1 MDGLWFSVIVVFVLV
16 QVFARM
22 EDDLEEEAP
31 GLVRHVL
38 CFLAVTRRGLTES
51 ELRKLVEAELSEWLV
66 THGFPAMTF
75 ASLMLQLHGF
85 LTLNQGVRSFGHKA
99 LSEAV
104 AKRYFKASASADRS
118 EAFYRRRL
126 AVFLRNKP
134 LTSRQMLEYPYNL
147 YCLYHLTTGDRADLL
162 EQLHAFIFL
171 PAVLRRLRVGSIYS
185 LDLLLY
191 IRLLRS
197 TAPASSPF
205 DPVSEFGRAIA
216 AFGDTALAPTTDGDV
231 GLPGV
236 SPRSP
241 RQPVHPPVGDL
252 YESCANW
259 CVDVA
264 GLLTEVA
271 PLYHNAIAARS
282 LEGSPLSDIARLQWL
297 LANVYC
303 LQDQFQAAQPYAQ
316 QALVLLRAYPQVQF
330 LCTHSPA
337 LVETLAS
344 FQQVL
349 TVPTLQRQT
358 TPLDLLSSH
367 PQIELLT
374 ADSPVL
380 SLARQQSLST
390 ASMKMK
396 TAPILS
402 KAKSSVSIEN
412 TEKNMVLFTL
422 FGKCLDTYAA
432 VMDGL
437 GQAADALT
445 IYGYALTLQ
454 VRLCGE
460 KDVKAAAVRNN
471 MANVLMNMHEY
482 RDAEVQYEQ
491 CLAVYEEKRGAD
503 DFELAN
509 VLSSYASCLHQ
520 LKSDHELTTRCWK
533 RALAIKES
541 KLGPQH
547 ISLVKTLGNF
557 AMFYVDALDYP
568 TAIELLER
576 ALRIREESLG
586 KSHIQVVHS
595 LNNLGQVCMR
605 QRAFDAAAVHLQ
617 RAWTILEASQSR
629 NADDWLPVLSA
640 LATLAADQNRINE
653 SVVYL
658 TKKLEFLEVRLAALL
673 SPLESTA
680 VAAAAAGTHPAGWH
694 SPAIRDVITETR
706 ATMSK
711 LTLVEQERNA
721 HSAALTVC
729 QRWVAFEQRPVVTAT
744 STPACLADAWMNT
757 GPCHFALGDI
767 PSAKAAFEQALLL
780 RRVTVPVDVAAVAEA
795 EQWLQDCQ

>member
-1 MDGLWFSVIVVFVLV
+1 M
-16 QVFARM
+16 
-22 EDDLEEEAP
+22 
-31 GLVRHVL
+31 L

-51 ELRKLVEAELSEWLV
+51 ELRKLVESEMSEWLA

-99 LSEAV
+99 LYAAV
-104 AKRYFKASASADRS
+104 ATRYFNASASADRS
-118 EAFYRRRL
+118 EACYRQRL
-126 AVFLRNKP
+126 AVFLQRKP
-134 LTSRQMLEYPYNL
+134 ITSRQMLEYPYNL
-147 YCLYHLTTGDRADLL
+147 YCLYHLTTNDRTALL
-162 EQLHAFIFL
+162 EQLQSFILL
-171 PAVLRRLRVGSIYS
+171 PSVLRRLRVGSTYS
-185 LDLLLY
+185 WDLLLY
-191 IRLLRS
+191 IRLLRA
-197 TAPASSPF
+197 TAPASAPF
-205 DPVSEFGRAIA
+205 DPVSEFCRAIA
-216 AFGDTALAPTTDGDV
+216 AHGNTAVDSTADDHV
-231 GLPGV
+231 GSPSGT
-236 SPRSP
+236 PRSP
-241 RQPVHPPVGDL
+241 RQPAHQPAHPPVGDL

-264 GLLTEVA
+264 GLLTDAA
-271 PLYHNAIAARS
+271 PLFHHAISARS
-282 LEGSPLSDIARLQWL
+282 LEGSPLSDIARLQYL
-297 LANVYC
+297 MANVYC
-303 LQDQFQAAQPYAQ
+303 LQDQFGAAQPYVQ

-337 LVETLAS
+337 LVDTLAS

-349 TVPTLQRQT
+349 TAPTLQRQT
-358 TPLDLLSSH
+358 TPMDLLANH
-367 PQIELLT
+367 PQIDLLT

-396 TAPILS
+396 TAPVLS
-402 KAKSSVSIEN
+402 KAKSNVSIEN

-437 GQAADALT
+437 GQPADALT

-454 VRLCGE
+454 VRLYGE
-460 KDVKAAAVRNN
+460 QDIKAAAVRNN
-471 MANVLMNMHEY
+471 MANTLQNMREY

-520 LKSDHELTTRCWK
+520 LKSDHELTKRCWK

-557 AMFYVDALDYP
+557 AMFYVDAQDYP
-568 TAIELLER
+568 TAIGLLER

-586 KSHIQVVHS
+586 KMHIQVVHS
-595 LNNLGQVCMR
+595 LSNLGHVCMR
-605 QRAFDAAAVHLQ
+605 QSAYDAAAAHLQ
-617 RAWTILEASQSR
+617 RARTILEASQSR

-640 LATLAADQNRINE
+640 LATLAAHQHRTDE
-653 SVVYL
+653 SVSHL
-658 TKKLEFLEVRLAALL
+658 NKKVEFLEVRLAALL
-673 SPLESTA
+673 SPLERTA

-694 SPAIRDVITETR
+694 SPAISEAITETR
-706 ATMSK
+706 ATLSQ
-711 LTLVEQERNA
+711 LALIEQERNA
-721 HSAALTVC
+721 HAAALAVC
-729 QRWVAFEQRPVVTAT
+729 QRWVAFEQRAVVTAT
-744 STPACLADAWMNT
+744 STPACLADAYMNM

-767 PSAKAAFEQALLL
+767 SNAKAAFEQALLQ
-780 RRVTVPVDVAAVAEA
+780 RRVTVPVNAAAVAEA
-795 EQWLQDCQ
+795 EQWLEDCQ